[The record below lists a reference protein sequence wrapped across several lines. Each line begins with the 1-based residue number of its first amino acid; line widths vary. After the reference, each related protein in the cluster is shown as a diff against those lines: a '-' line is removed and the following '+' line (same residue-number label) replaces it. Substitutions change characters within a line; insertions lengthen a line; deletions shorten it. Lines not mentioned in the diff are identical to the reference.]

1 MTVIMAN
8 HWHLPPLPIPMQVKI
23 LGIMVS
29 EDRADVAMLHEHV
42 DIHENAL
49 GGWHVTAGR
58 RVDRRR
64 RS

>member
-1 MTVIMAN
+1 
-8 HWHLPPLPIPMQVKI
+8 MQVKI